1 MTKITT
7 QLWIT
12 VGSLAPA
19 AAIDHASNAAELEGN
34 VQHPPACRVGS
45 PGRMKR
51 QSQQGSNV
59 AASGLASGVSPRLA
73 GSASVSEFGIA
84 RDR

>member
-1 MTKITT
+1 M
-7 QLWIT
+7 QSMAGG
-12 VGSLAPA
+12 VMPA
-19 AAIDHASNAAELEGN
+19 VAIDHVSNAAELEGN
-34 VQHPPACRVGS
+34 IQHPPACRVVS
-45 PGRMKR
+45 PGRTKR
-51 QSQQGSNV
+51 QIRQGSNA